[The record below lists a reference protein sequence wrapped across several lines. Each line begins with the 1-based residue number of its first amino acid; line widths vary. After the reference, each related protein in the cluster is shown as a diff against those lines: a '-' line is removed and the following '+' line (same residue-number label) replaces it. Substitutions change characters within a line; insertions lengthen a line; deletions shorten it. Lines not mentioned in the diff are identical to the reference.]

1 MSSKIRKTME
11 IIEEIQF
18 FLGAGILVLGGG
30 GGVEER
36 KSGEAVAISTT
47 AQSLRRNSRK
57 TGYLLD
63 KPKLGPSTTRFLA
76 NFTKFQEISALT
88 MPRFESRNVKYC
100 NKLRSPRRDRD

>member
-1 MSSKIRKTME
+1 ME
-11 IIEEIQF
+11 INDGNNRGNSIF
-18 FLGAGILVLGGG
+18 SRSRYTRSGGGG

-36 KSGEAVAISTT
+36 KSGEAVAILTT